1 MRIGITFDLKS
12 EDAAAGSIRGGS
24 ASADPLLPDDWQEE
38 FDSPVTI
45 EAISAVIRGMGHE
58 VVLLGD
64 GRDML
69 RSVLAEPPDFVLN
82 LAEGHGTS
90 RSREARVPAVLEMLG
105 IPYSGS
111 DPMTLSMGL
120 DKDLTKRVVA
130 AELSKSLPK
139 GFVIPPERFM
149 RERQDPRLFCGL
161 RHHLMSWPW
170 IVKPAWEGSSKGI
183 RSACLVHDLES
194 FGDVVTK
201 LMQDYRQPL
210 LVEEFIQGDEVTVGI
225 IGNAPPRVVGMMRIT
240 PVTPTD
246 HFVYSLEVKRDFR
259 RQVHYEA
266 PPKLPA
272 ATLTAIQDSAL
283 SIYQMLGCRDVARID
298 FRIRNGTPYFLE
310 INPLPG
316 VNPES
321 SDLVIMTG
329 LLGWSYDQLIRTILE
344 TALWRCG
351 LLATSDQ

>member
-12 EDAAAGSIRGGS
+12 EDAAANAVRGAHLGVPS
-24 ASADPLLPDDWQEE
+24 HLPDDWQEE

-45 EAISAVIRGMGHE
+45 EAIAAVLRGLGHE

-64 GRDML
+64 GREML

-111 DPMTLSMGL
+111 DPLTLSIGL
-120 DKDLTKRVVA
+120 DKDLTKRLVA
-130 AELSKSLPK
+130 GSGVGRLPK
-139 GFVIPPERFM
+139 GFVATADSDGFVNGHAVSMP
-149 RERQDPRLFCGL
+149 
-161 RHHLMSWPW
+161 WPW

-183 RSACLVHDLES
+183 RSACLVHDLDS
-194 FGDVVTK
+194 FEQVVAGLTA
-201 LMQDYRQPL
+201 DYRQPL
-210 LVEEFIQGDEVTVGI
+210 LVEEFVTGDEVTVGV

-240 PVTPTD
+240 PVAPTD

-266 PPKLPA
+266 PPKLPD
-272 ATLTAIQDSAL
+272 ATLSAIEEAAL
-283 SIYQMLGCRDVARID
+283 SIYNALGCRDVARID
-298 FRIRNGTPYFLE
+298 FRIRDNIPYFLE

-344 TALWRCG
+344 TALRRCG
-351 LLATSDQ
+351 LLTTPDP